1 MRIRHSLV
9 LVSVSALLVAAWIGA
24 GRPGEKTRDERWKE
38 IAPGILRTPG
48 IPTGHALVDGDA
60 ALLVDAPLES
70 RFAPKGISKIE
81 GILLTHYHRGVCAA
95 AGSLLEKGVKVRAPR
110 GADEWLSTEGV
121 RKYWQTS
128 LPLRNSRTAYLVVPE
143 GFEGIV
149 YDLADG
155 KDISWRGW
163 KIRVVAIPG
172 HARAHV
178 ALAARK
184 GTGPLALFCGGALA
198 APGKL
203 WAPYTTDWDHW
214 TDAGLVPAAESL
226 RKLAALKPDILLPS
240 YGPAIGK
247 WGQDSDPTQFRQDR
261 SPAATLNQTAVAVEE
276 VGFLKSFERFTKQ
289 RLGNAPSYRFL
300 AKEQATSNGSL
311 PWSQVSPHL
320 FLTGNT
326 YVLTS
331 KDGTCLMIDPWDKRS
346 ADQFAKLQREQ
357 KVGPL
362 EVVMF
367 SHAHYD
373 HYDGIYYLPGREKF
387 EVWTLDQVA
396 GPIAEPLRWRAPFL
410 DARPL
415 KIDRRPREG
424 DTLTWR
430 EYRFRFHFLPGQ
442 SRFTMG
448 VEATI
453 DGRRCYFTADNFF
466 HQDMFSGSGGWMGLN
481 RSSPLPYAASAQKVL
496 DAAPEWVLAEHGG
509 PFEFN
514 AEDFRRR
521 VQWGK
526 VSARA
531 ADAICLSGNHR
542 QDWDPHRIHVE
553 PLVQP
558 ARPGDTMKAHLVAT
572 GGDRDESLSSLI
584 EGRGYFEDQTIKL
597 EVPVGETVRRSFA
610 VRLSDKLPRGRHV
623 FVVHSRKGDIL
634 HPADAFLAVDV
645 DRLDR

>member
-1 MRIRHSLV
+1 MTTRHRLLV
-9 LVSVSALLVAAWIGA
+9 LSLIAMLAAAWLGA
-24 GRPGEKTRDERWKE
+24 GQPGAVAGAWTEV
-38 IAPGILRTPG
+38 APGILRSRGTPA
-48 IPTGHALVDGDA
+48 GHALVDGTA
-60 ALLVDAPLES
+60 ALLVDAPEGALLP
-70 RFAPKGISKIE
+70 PKGIDKIE
-81 GILLTHYHRGVCAA
+81 GVLITHYHRGVCAA
-95 AGSLLEKGVKVRAPR
+95 LGRFLEKGIQVRAPE
-110 GADEWLSTEGV
+110 GADEWLSPAGV

-128 LPLRNSRTAYLVVPE
+128 LPLRNSSTAYLVVPE
-143 GFEGIV
+143 GFRGIE
-149 YDLADG
+149 YDLVDG
-155 KDISWRGW
+155 KEIGWHGW
-163 KIRVVAIPG
+163 KIRVVSTPG

-184 GTGPLALFCGGALA
+184 GNGPLVMFCGGALA

-214 TDAGLVPAAESL
+214 TDAGLVPTAKSL
-226 RKLAALKPDILLPS
+226 RKLAALKPDLLLPS
-240 YGPAIGK
+240 YGPAIGR
-247 WGQDSDPTQFRQDR
+247 WRRESDPAGSRN
-261 SPAATLNQTAVAVEE
+261 PAAIVNQTAAAVEE

-289 RLGNAPSYRFL
+289 RLGQAPSYRFL

-311 PWSQVSPHL
+311 PWTQVAPHL

-326 YVLTS
+326 YVLKS
-331 KDGTCLMIDPWDKRS
+331 KDNACLMIDPWDKRS
-346 ADQFAKLQREQ
+346 ADQFARLRRDQKL
-357 KVGPL
+357 GPL

-373 HYDGIYYLPGREKF
+373 HYDGIYYLPGRDKF

-396 GPIAEPLRWRAPFL
+396 GPIADPLRWRAPFL
-410 DARPL
+410 DARPV

-424 DTLTWR
+424 DTLAWR

-448 VEATI
+448 VETTI
-453 DGRRCYFTADNFF
+453 DGKRCYFTADNFF

-521 VQWGK
+521 VEWGK

-531 ADAICLSGNHR
+531 ADAVCLSGNHVH
-542 QDWDPHRIHVE
+542 DWDPHRIHVE
-553 PLVQP
+553 PLVQR
-558 ARPGDTMKAHLVAT
+558 ARPGDTIKATLVLT
-572 GGDRDESLSSLI
+572 GGEEKRMIASRL
-584 EGRGYFEDQTIKL
+584 EGRGYFKDQAINT
-597 EVPVGETVRRSFA
+597 EVAAGETVRRPLRI
-610 VRLSDKLPRGRHV
+610 VLSNKLERGRHV
-623 FVVHSRKGDIL
+623 FVVTNQHGDVADA
-634 HPADAFLAVDV
+634 ADAFLAVDV
-645 DRLDR
+645 EP